1 MILQTHVNLNN
12 KENLVQT
19 NAGLSAK
26 GEFLQNVFVGIFV
39 TNKNYIA
46 LVVPI
51 RFWHIGMNISEMFE
65 DMLLGALEITIV
77 YI

>member
-1 MILQTHVNLNN
+1 VILQTHVNLNN
-12 KENLVQT
+12 NENLVQT

-39 TNKNYIA
+39 TNTNYIA
-46 LVVPI
+46 LDVPI
-51 RFWHIGMNISEMFE
+51 RFMNLSEMFE